1 MIEYAIGAVV
11 ALFVVFVYLRSDY
24 AHYSIFTVGV
34 FKRVSRRPNTTENEC
49 EESYCEHSVTDG
61 ETRIAYKEIVF
72 CGVAI
77 VRFGGVE
84 NHYCQD
90 HTSLEFRQGEF
101 AKPTVERLQESI
113 LSGFLS
119 FSVFMQ
125 NSLDEDTEADPFN
138 QATQATQNAFDLMG
152 VAFIVLILAVMISA
166 VKGVSLH
173 D

>member
-11 ALFVVFVYLRSDY
+11 ALVVAFVYLRSDY

-34 FKRVSRRPNTTENEC
+34 FKRVSRRPSTTQTEC
-49 EESYCEHSVTDG
+49 EESYCEERITDG
-61 ETRIAYKEIVF
+61 ETRIAYKEIVL

-84 NHYCQD
+84 NHYCQE

-101 AKPTVERLQESI
+101 AKPTVEQLQESI
-113 LSGFLS
+113 LSGFVS
-119 FSVFMQ
+119 FSIFMQ
-125 NSLDEDTEADPFN
+125 NSLDDDAEADPFN
-138 QATQATQNAFDLMG
+138 QTVKATQSAFDLMG
-152 VAFIVLILAVMISA
+152 VAFIVLIAAVMISA
-166 VKGVSLH
+166 VKGLSLH